1 VKTGFAVAVLLLGG
15 TIAGCT
21 GEAAAVLPSPPVE
34 PLVIAAIEPNVA
46 DELPID
52 VPPTQAPTVPQPQIT
67 QASVQPEPQITQA
80 PLPTDDPPRL
90 GAGKLQLEAEIPII
104 RSDFGV
110 RFAFSPTEDVLLHS
124 GSGLRIQRV
133 DWGSSQSLDE
143 ITGFE
148 NFPPITISLSPD
160 GSTIVA
166 DDGPLIRVWDSQSGA
181 PVEQLQL
188 SPMSTIIDAGF
199 QAEDRYF
206 AVDYYGNVALW
217 DPNGWG
223 EIARFSSPG
232 RIDSGL
238 LFPSGQAVALQD
250 RDRKEVLIFDLEG
263 QSIGSVPILNQY
275 AELLFG
281 SPQADRILLHVDR
294 GLPAEGIKILWIDT
308 GESELELPLLN
319 FRYFAISN
327 EWDLLA
333 AMDVFNRLR
342 IYSLPEG
349 DLLLNQE
356 LEGVVR
362 TLGLAMSPNG
372 SHLAAYVLK
381 GPGEG
386 GAIQIWGASESSD
399 SSP

>member
-1 VKTGFAVAVLLLGG
+1 MRRVEPKIALALLLLGG
-15 TIAGCT
+15 ALAGCT
-21 GEAAAVLPSPPVE
+21 REEAAVQPVPSLEAP
-34 PLVIAAIEPNVA
+34 
-46 DELPID
+46 
-52 VPPTQAPTVPQPQIT
+52 APTESQPRT
-67 QASVQPEPQITQA
+67 AV
-80 PLPTDDPPRL
+80 PLPTDRPATQAPVQPDPPKPQVPAPADDPPQL
-90 GAGKLQLEAEIPII
+90 GAGTLRLEAEIPIV
-104 RSDFGV
+104 RNDFGV
-110 RFAFSPTEDVLLHS
+110 RFAFSPTKDVLLHS
-124 GSGLRIQRV
+124 GAGLQIQRV
-133 DWGSSQSLDE
+133 DWERDQTLDE
-143 ITGFE
+143 IAGFV

-188 SPMSTIIDAGF
+188 SPISTIIDSGF
-199 QAEDRYF
+199 QAEDVFF
-206 AVDYYGNVALW
+206 AVDYFGNVALW

-223 EIARFSSPG
+223 EISRFSSPG

-238 LFPSGQAVALQD
+238 LFPGGQAIALQD

-263 QSIGSVPILNQY
+263 QKIGSVPISDPQ
-275 AELLFG
+275 AELLYG
-281 SPQADRILLHVDR
+281 SPEADRILLHVNR
-294 GLPAEGIKILWIDT
+294 GLPSEGIKILRIDS
-308 GESELELPLLN
+308 GDLELELPLLN

-349 DLLLNQE
+349 QLLLEQE

-381 GPGEG
+381 EAGEG
-386 GAIQIWGASESSD
+386 GAIQILGAEQ
-399 SSP
+399 